1 MSTTGE
7 ELDELDRAVLELE
20 SEHWKYRGAKESAIR
35 SRLGLSPVNYYQ
47 RLNALISSE
56 AAARHAPMLISRL
69 RRARSRGPLVDT
81 GRVSPDA
88 GRPPRGHPVGRAIVA
103 TDSVAP
109 GAPRGARAGPRRAR
123 P

>member
-47 RLNALISSE
+47 RLNALISSA

-69 RRARSRGPLVDT
+69 RRARDR
-81 GRVSPDA
+81 
-88 GRPPRGHPVGRAIVA
+88 
-103 TDSVAP
+103 
-109 GAPRGARAGPRRAR
+109 
-123 P
+123 